1 MKIELVDV
9 DRLVPYERNPRI
21 NDAAVDAVATSI
33 REFGWNVPIVCDPQ
47 MVIIAGHTRLK
58 AALKLGLSQVPV
70 YIAADLSPEK
80 IKAYRIADNKSSE
93 LATWDLQLLPIE
105 LAELTGMDFD
115 LELIGFGKDELAELL
130 DPGVKEGLTDPD
142 DVPAPPDEAITRPGD
157 LWILGKHRL
166 LCGDSGNPQHVDR
179 LLDGA
184 TIHLVNTDPPYNV
197 RVEPRSNNAIAAGLS
212 SFHGT
217 KHHQKFDVERHPQK
231 AKPTQKKLR
240 AKDRPLE
247 NDFVTDEAFDG
258 LLAAWFGNIAR
269 VLEPGRAFYIW
280 GGYANCTTIH
290 PC

>member
-197 RVEPRSNNAIAAGLS
+197 RVEPCFAP
-212 SFHGT
+212 
-217 KHHQKFDVERHPQK
+217 E
-231 AKPTQKKLR
+231 
-240 AKDRPLE
+240 
-247 NDFVTDEAFDG
+247 
-258 LLAAWFGNIAR
+258 
-269 VLEPGRAFYIW
+269 GR
-280 GGYANCTTIH
+280 
-290 PC
+290 